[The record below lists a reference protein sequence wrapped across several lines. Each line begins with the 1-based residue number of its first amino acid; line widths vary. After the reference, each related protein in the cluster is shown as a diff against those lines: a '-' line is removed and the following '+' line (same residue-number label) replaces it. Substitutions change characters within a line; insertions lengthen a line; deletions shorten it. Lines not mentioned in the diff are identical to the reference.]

1 MYQIEEI
8 EDIGTAFAEKLKFI
22 NMRTSA
28 DLLAADESKKVRES
42 LLKATGKSKSKILTW
57 ENHYDLFWLKGIGWQ
72 FSELFEAEVL
82 VTVKKFA
89 THDHENFHEKLE
101 EKNKK

>member
-1 MYQIEEI
+1 MSYQIEEI

-57 ENHYDLFWLKGIGWQ
+57 ENHYDLFWLKGIGW
-72 FSELFEAEVL
+72 
-82 VTVKKFA
+82 
-89 THDHENFHEKLE
+89 
-101 EKNKK
+101 